1 MMLKKNINNSQLSQ
15 NNIQIVPKNTKNYL
29 FSTPYDKVISILK
42 SIKDFIISLNN
53 NKQVI
58 EELDWVINILSN
70 NLLYAFKQSS
80 YCNKNIEI
88 LEGNHK
94 IKDFVDEVEQ
104 YNKEY
109 ENIYYK
115 YFQIGIKNEEM
126 AKYISDTEKNIC
138 IINNSIPNNI
148 YSNIRNGNK
157 KLGSKNVL
165 KKLKKSKKFF
175 SQFSLQLLKDYNQI
189 ITGNNPIT
197 DIYYTESNGFS
208 SKKSAKNQINSN
220 ENKKRKE
227 ISFFNPENG
236 MNNNNKNTKFSLYN
250 KYHVFTTVSSKNR
263 INNNKNSSSFLGNE
277 NMESNL
283 DNNDSNIIN
292 NNNHINKKI
301 DKIVSLPLIKL
312 NNLNTKSLLENYKN
326 NNKNYNLHFNQK
338 KDFTK
343 RTNNKILALEQ
354 PNIPLSINNNI
365 DIKNIFDYNTFNIF
379 DLKEKLGLDNTMPF
393 LGKEIIKKLN
403 IYNRFETSKL
413 DKFLMTI
420 SNNYYKTKVL
430 YHTSLHGV
438 DVCYSI
444 YMILTLLK
452 DEDNKNIN
460 ISDFDIASLVIA
472 SLCHDIGHPGLNN
485 NFLINS
491 NNELSIFYND
501 ISVLENFHCAKTF
514 QLLEKDDI
522 NIFSNYSNEEF
533 SLMRKKMIAEILA
546 TDMASHFKVIDEFK
560 EYKKN
565 KDKKLEQN
573 QFNYFLHTA
582 DLSHN
587 FRQFEISIKWVELLS
602 NEFWNQ
608 GDKEKELGLP
618 ISFLCDRND
627 INVPKSQISFINNF
641 ILPIIKELVDI
652 NKKFEFLENNAN
664 NNLNTWTKL
673 EKEKRKRGWT
683 PDNEK
688 TK

>member
-1 MMLKKNINNSQLSQ
+1 MLKKNINNTQLLQ
-15 NNIQIVPKNTKNYL
+15 NNIQIEPKNTKNYL

-42 SIKDFIISLNN
+42 SIKDFISSLNN
-53 NKQVI
+53 NKAN
-58 EELDWVINILSN
+58 EELDWVINILSH
-70 NLLYAFKQSS
+70 NLLYSFKQSS
-80 YCNKNIEI
+80 YCNKNIQI

-94 IKDFVDEVEQ
+94 IKDFAYEVEQ

-109 ENIYYK
+109 ENFYYK
-115 YFQIGIKNEEM
+115 YLQIGIKNEEM

-138 IINNSIPNNI
+138 IINNNNPNNI

-157 KLGSKNVL
+157 KLGSKNLL

-208 SKKSAKNQINSN
+208 SKKIDKNKINSN

-227 ISFFNPENG
+227 ISFFSPENVK
-236 MNNNNKNTKFSLYN
+236 NTNNKNTKFSLYN
-250 KYHVFTTVSSKNR
+250 KYQIFTTDSSKNK
-263 INNNKNSSSFLGNE
+263 INSNKNISSFLSNE
-277 NMESNL
+277 NMENNL

-292 NNNHINKKI
+292 NNNHINKKM
-301 DKIVSLPLIKL
+301 DKIISLPLIKF
-312 NNLNTKSLLENYKN
+312 NNLNTKSFLENYKN
-326 NNKNYNLHFNQK
+326 NNKNYNLHFNQQ
-338 KDFTK
+338 KDSTK
-343 RTNNKILALEQ
+343 RTNNKIIALEQ
-354 PNIPLSINNNI
+354 PNIPLSINNDI
-365 DIKNIFDYNTFNIF
+365 DIKKIFDYNTFNIF
-379 DLKEKLGLDNTMPF
+379 DLKEKLGLDNIMPF

-403 IYNRFETSKL
+403 IYNLFETSKI
-413 DKFLMTI
+413 DKFLMTV
-420 SNNYYKTKVL
+420 SNNYFNTKVL

-452 DEDNKNIN
+452 DEDNKIIN
-460 ISDFDIASLVIA
+460 ISEFDIASLVIA

-485 NFLINS
+485 KFLINS
-491 NNELSIFYND
+491 NDELSIFYNN

-514 QLLEKDDI
+514 KLLENDDI

-546 TDMASHFKVIDEFK
+546 TDMASHFKVIDEYK
-560 EYKKN
+560 EYKKD
-565 KDKKLEQN
+565 KDKKLVQN
-573 QFNYFLHTA
+573 QLNFFLHTA

-618 ISFLCDRND
+618 VSFLCDRND
-627 INVPKSQISFINNF
+627 VNVPKSQISFINTF
-641 ILPIIKELVDI
+641 ILPIIKELVDT
-652 NKKFEFLENNAN
+652 NKKFECFEKNAN
-664 NNLNTWTKL
+664 NNLNIWTKL

>member
-1 MMLKKNINNSQLSQ
+1 MLKKNINNTQLLQ
-15 NNIQIVPKNTKNYL
+15 NNIQIGPKNTKNYL

-42 SIKDFIISLNN
+42 SIKDFISSLNN
-53 NKQVI
+53 NKAN
-58 EELDWVINILSN
+58 EELDWVINILSH
-70 NLLYAFKQSS
+70 NLLYSFKQSS
-80 YCNKNIEI
+80 YCNKNIQI

-94 IKDFVDEVEQ
+94 IKDFAYEVEQ

-109 ENIYYK
+109 ENFYYK
-115 YFQIGIKNEEM
+115 YLQIGIKNEEM

-138 IINNSIPNNI
+138 IINNNNPNNI

-157 KLGSKNVL
+157 KLGSKNLL

-208 SKKSAKNQINSN
+208 SKKIDKNKINSN

-227 ISFFNPENG
+227 ISFLSPENVKNTN
-236 MNNNNKNTKFSLYN
+236 MKNTKFSLYN
-250 KYHVFTTVSSKNR
+250 KYQVFTTDSSKNK
-263 INNNKNSSSFLGNE
+263 INSNKNISSFLSND
-277 NMESNL
+277 NMENNL

-292 NNNHINKKI
+292 NNNHINKKM
-301 DKIVSLPLIKL
+301 DKIISLPLIKF
-312 NNLNTKSLLENYKN
+312 NNLNTKSFLENYKN
-326 NNKNYNLHFNQK
+326 NNKNYNLHFNQQ
-338 KDFTK
+338 KDSTK
-343 RTNNKILALEQ
+343 RTNNKIIALEQ
-354 PNIPLSINNNI
+354 PNIPLSINNDI
-365 DIKNIFDYNTFNIF
+365 DIKKIFDYNTFNIF
-379 DLKEKLGLDNTMPF
+379 DLKEKLGLDNIMPF

-403 IYNRFETSKL
+403 IYNLFETSKL
-413 DKFLMTI
+413 DKFLLTVTK
-420 SNNYYKTKVL
+420 NYFNTKVL

-452 DEDNKNIN
+452 DEDNKIIN
-460 ISDFDIASLVIA
+460 ISEFDIASLVIA

-485 NFLINS
+485 KFLINS
-491 NNELSIFYND
+491 NDELSIFYNN

-514 QLLEKDDI
+514 KLLENDDI

-533 SLMRKKMIAEILA
+533 SLMRKKMIDEILA
-546 TDMASHFKVIDEFK
+546 TDMASHFKVIDEYK
-560 EYKKN
+560 EYKKD
-565 KDKKLEQN
+565 KDKKLVQN
-573 QFNYFLHTA
+573 QLNFFLHTA

-618 ISFLCDRND
+618 VSFLCDRND
-627 INVPKSQISFINNF
+627 VNVPKSQISFINTF
-641 ILPIIKELVDI
+641 ILPIIKELVDT
-652 NKKFEFLENNAN
+652 NKKFECFEKNAN
-664 NNLNTWTKL
+664 NNLNIWTKL